1 MNTTE
6 RSLAVVGGVLGGVLA
21 AALGVPAAMAVESA
35 AQRRNRRRTLALR
48 ALDLPGG
55 TPSATRRP
63 AA

>member
-6 RSLAVVGGVLGGVLA
+6 RSLAVVGGVLGGLLA

-35 AQRRNRRRTLALR
+35 AVRRNRRRTLAMR
-48 ALDLPGG
+48 AVSQ
-55 TPSATRRP
+55 PSEPR